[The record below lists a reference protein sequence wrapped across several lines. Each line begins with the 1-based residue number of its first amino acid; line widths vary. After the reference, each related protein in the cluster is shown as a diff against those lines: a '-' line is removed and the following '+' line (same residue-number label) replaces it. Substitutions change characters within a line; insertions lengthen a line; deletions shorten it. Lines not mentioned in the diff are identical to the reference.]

1 MKNTKTNLPTGLS
14 YYEEYLLSYLK
25 ESQPDKSTNLK
36 FITERADQAA
46 ETFELSR
53 LEGNIVEVAQEEA
66 MATLT
71 KGLHFSLYDTII
83 EVLWNEFIDVVP
95 PADAPR
101 VALAILAAYQPQNSY
116 LFNDDFAD
124 TPQYN
129 ELYSEL
135 TGVITLKF
143 EEYGIQ

>member
-1 MKNTKTNLPTGLS
+1 MKTIKTNQITGLS
-14 YYEEYLLSYLK
+14 YYEQYLLSYLK
-25 ESQPDKSTNLK
+25 DSHPNKSTDIK

-53 LEGNIVEVAQEEA
+53 LEGNIVEVAQERA

-101 VALAILAAYQPQNSY
+101 VALAIFSAHQS
-116 LFNDDFAD
+116 LFDNYSFDDDFAD
-124 TPQYN
+124 TLQYH

-143 EEYGIQ
+143 EEYGI

>member
-1 MKNTKTNLPTGLS
+1 MKTIKTNQITGLS
-14 YYEEYLLSYLK
+14 YYEQYLLSYLK
-25 ESQPDKSTNLK
+25 DSHPDKSTDIK
-36 FITERADQAA
+36 FITQRADQAS

-53 LEGNIVEVAQEEA
+53 LEGNTVEVAQEEA

-83 EVLWNEFIDVVP
+83 EVLWNEFIDIVP

-101 VALAILAAYQPQNSY
+101 VALLILSAYQPQNNY
-116 LFNDDFAD
+116 LFDDDFAD
-124 TPQYN
+124 TPEYH

-143 EEYGIQ
+143 EEYGI